1 QAQQPQP
8 DSKQT
13 LKTAPPTH
21 RPPARR
27 QHHPRAVNYRAV
39 EGEQTIP
46 PGGIFMSGAT
56 RVIATPALA
65 LGAVLTAAAPAS
77 RRPTASASI
86 DSLVLVEMIE
96 VLKSLGIPAVL
107 KAAIPGIG
115 LPRRYSPKGTD
126 LSRRDPDEPKRLPPA
141 PRGASR
147 SK

>member
-1 QAQQPQP
+1 MP
-8 DSKQT
+8 DSRQT

-21 RPPARR
+21 RPPARC

-39 EGEQTIP
+39 QGEQTIP

-77 RRPTASASI
+77 RRPTASASN
-86 DSLVLVEMIE
+86 DTPVLDEMIE
-96 VLKSLGIPAVL
+96 VLEGLGIPAVL
-107 KAAIPGIG
+107 EAAIPGIG

-147 SK
+147 SKKVSD